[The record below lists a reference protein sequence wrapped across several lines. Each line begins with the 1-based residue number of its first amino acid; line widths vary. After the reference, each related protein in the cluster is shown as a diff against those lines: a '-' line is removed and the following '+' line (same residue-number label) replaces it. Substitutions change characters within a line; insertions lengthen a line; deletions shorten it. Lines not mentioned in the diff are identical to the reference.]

1 MLEKKLILFNHFILV
16 YINYPYLQA
25 SQRNSNFV
33 RILLIYYDSNSPN
46 LTSTDANLN
55 LIPTKTIILKFISFF
70 PSFF

>member
-33 RILLIYYDSNSPN
+33 RILLIYYDSNSLN